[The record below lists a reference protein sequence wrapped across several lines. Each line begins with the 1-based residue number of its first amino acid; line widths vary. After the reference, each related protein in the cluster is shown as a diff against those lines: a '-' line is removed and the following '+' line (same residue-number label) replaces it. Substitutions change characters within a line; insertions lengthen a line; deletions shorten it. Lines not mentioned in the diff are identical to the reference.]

1 MYLFANYAGILYPYL
16 LSRQEKLIPCL
27 WRPTLHEEILIALWA
42 CAVYLS
48 HRPIP
53 LARERASA
61 RRRIL
66 RWSPLIRWPERSC
79 HPQANRTLFHA
90 AIDRGR
96 AKPPES
102 SRIDPKEGWAKRSA
116 RSRCCSVSDFSLQV
130 LCPCLD
136 GLWIKHLS
144 LGNYCV
150 HSVHNNHWLEPEET
164 SQPWLRVLKIYSA
177 GDLCL

>member
-1 MYLFANYAGILYPYL
+1 MWKEKAACLHEHQMHDHKYLHHIALHVICLCGMYLFANYAGILYPYL

-102 SRIDPKEGWAKRSA
+102 SQIDRSKEGWAKRSA
-116 RSRCCSVSDFSLQV
+116 RSRCCV
-130 LCPCLD
+130 
-136 GLWIKHLS
+136 
-144 LGNYCV
+144 
-150 HSVHNNHWLEPEET
+150 
-164 SQPWLRVLKIYSA
+164 
-177 GDLCL
+177 